1 MTKYFLRIL
10 LVFQKIYLQSLYNIN
25 NFLTVFKNKLLMYV
39 LFTVLVAN
47 FLFFVSGAEIR
58 KKREVVFYK

>member
-1 MTKYFLRIL
+1 
-10 LVFQKIYLQSLYNIN
+10 
-25 NFLTVFKNKLLMYV
+25 MYV

-58 KKREVVFYK
+58 KKREVVFKK